1 MNSSILAGILLLS
14 LLSFA
19 VESRKLDHEDDKS
32 SINGTRWAVLIAG
45 SSGYGNY
52 RHQADVCHAYQILK
66 SGGLKEENIIVF
78 MYDDI
83 AFANE
88 NPRPGI
94 IINKPYGTDVYY
106 GVPKDYTGENVTA
119 NNFLAVILGN
129 KTALTG
135 GSGKVVNS
143 GPNDHIFIYYTDH
156 GSPGIIGMPSG
167 YLYAKDLID
176 VLQKKHEA
184 KAYKKMVIY
193 VEACESGIVFEGL
206 LPKTWNI
213 YAMTAANSSESSWAI
228 YCPEHYPYPPP
239 EYDTCL
245 GDLFSISWLEDSDKH
260 DLQKETLEKQYRV
273 VKRRTGFDYLDFSS
287 HVMRYG
293 YIKGIQKDSVS
304 TYIGTNPINDN
315 FTFTT
320 QTSSSSPL
328 PSKIK
333 GLDQRD
339 ADLYY
344 LLHKFNKA
352 PEGSKEKVEAQKQ
365 LNEEI
370 SQRQREDLNIQ
381 RITTMLFGLKN
392 GPNMVQFVRPAGQ
405 PLVDDWDCLKMLVG
419 LYEEHCGTLSTYGK
433 KYARAMANMCNA
445 GVNNEK
451 MIMALTQVCKT
462 N

>member
-1 MNSSILAGILLLS
+1 MSIFLTS
-14 LLSFA
+14 
-19 VESRKLDHEDDKS
+19 
-32 SINGTRWAVLIAG
+32 
-45 SSGYGNY
+45 
-52 RHQADVCHAYQILK
+52 AY
-66 SGGLKEENIIVF
+66 V
-78 MYDDI
+78 
-83 AFANE
+83 
-88 NPRPGI
+88 
-94 IINKPYGTDVYY
+94 
-106 GVPKDYTGENVTA
+106 
-119 NNFLAVILGN
+119 
-129 KTALTG
+129 
-135 GSGKVVNS
+135 
-143 GPNDHIFIYYTDH
+143 
-156 GSPGIIGMPSG
+156 IGMPSG

-193 VEACESGIVFEGL
+193 VEACESGSVFEGV

-365 LNEEI
+365 LNKEI

-381 RITTMLFGLKN
+381 RITTILFGLKN

>member
-1 MNSSILAGILLLS
+1 MNSSILAAILLLS

-52 RHQADVCHAYQILK
+52 RHQADVCHAYQSLK

-83 AFANE
+83 AFAKE

-193 VEACESGIVFEGL
+193 VEACESGSVFEGL

-245 GDLFSISWLEDSDKH
+245 GDLFSISWLEDSSIRHLK
-260 DLQKETLEKQYRV
+260 
-273 VKRRTGFDYLDFSS
+273 
-287 HVMRYG
+287 
-293 YIKGIQKDSVS
+293 
-304 TYIGTNPINDN
+304 
-315 FTFTT
+315 
-320 QTSSSSPL
+320 
-328 PSKIK
+328 
-333 GLDQRD
+333 
-339 ADLYY
+339 
-344 LLHKFNKA
+344 
-352 PEGSKEKVEAQKQ
+352 GSKEKVEAQKQ

-381 RITTMLFGLKN
+381 RITTMLFGPKN